1 MANRLDIVFE
11 QLRARNEGALIP
23 LSPGDKAPFTTSME
37 IIDMLAEIESDAL
50 EIAVPTRYPWMEG
63 KAMQIHQLEAIEQ
76 GVAPSDSFKL
86 MEAARQKYPDWPL
99 VTLNF
104 MGPVLTYGQ
113 DNYVSG
119 CKRASMDGVDIPDY
133 PYVSANDPLNF
144 GADLVNNDVYFI
156 VDVTT
161 DLAVADEGTR
171 EYDLLCNLIKKS
183 GGFLFMIAQAGGV
196 SGTKDSLPID
206 TLKPAVDR
214 VKELEEK
221 FGVNTP
227 IIVVCG
233 ISTPEQVRDSI
244 RVVGADGVMLGS
256 AISKRIQAGESLEHI
271 QPFAQTLKDATRV

>member
-37 IIDMLAEIESDAL
+37 IIDMLAEIESDAI

-63 KAMQIHQLEAIEQ
+63 TAMQIHQLEAIEQ

-86 MEAARQKYPDWPL
+86 METAREKYPDWPL

-119 CKRASMDGVDIPDY
+119 CKRASMDAVDIPDY

-144 GADLVNNDVYFI
+144 GADLVNNDVYFV

-161 DLAVADEGTR
+161 DLAVAEEGTR
-171 EYDLLCNLIKKS
+171 EYNLLCNLIKKS